1 MYYSITQNGR
11 EFFKSKCEELL
22 QEEEFSKERKK
33 SQKLMDVI
41 GGIYWPIAT
50 VIYLGWSFWTMDW
63 GITWIVWPIAGIL
76 FGVIASI
83 CNIVQKNVSE

>member
-33 SQKLMDVI
+33 GQKLMDVI
-41 GGIYWPIAT
+41 GGIY
-50 VIYLGWSFWTMDW
+50 
-63 GITWIVWPIAGIL
+63 WPIAGIL

-83 CNIVQKNVSE
+83 CNIVQKDVSE